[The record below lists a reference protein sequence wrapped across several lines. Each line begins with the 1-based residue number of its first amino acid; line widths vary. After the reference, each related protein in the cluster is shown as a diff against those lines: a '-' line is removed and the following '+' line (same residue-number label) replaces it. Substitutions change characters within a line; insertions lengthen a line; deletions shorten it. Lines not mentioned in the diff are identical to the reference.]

1 MMKTIRRIV
10 ISDDDD
16 DHDNDHDNSD
26 LVIAKAGKYDR
37 SAAAS
42 TSRNHLT
49 SNVLISKSKR
59 NSSSRSHNDSEGR
72 YVGR

>member
-26 LVIAKAGKYDR
+26 LVIANAGKYDR
-37 SAAAS
+37 SATAAS

-49 SNVLISKSKR
+49 SNVLIIKSKSRR

-72 YVGR
+72 

>member
-37 SAAAS
+37 SAAAAS

-72 YVGR
+72 